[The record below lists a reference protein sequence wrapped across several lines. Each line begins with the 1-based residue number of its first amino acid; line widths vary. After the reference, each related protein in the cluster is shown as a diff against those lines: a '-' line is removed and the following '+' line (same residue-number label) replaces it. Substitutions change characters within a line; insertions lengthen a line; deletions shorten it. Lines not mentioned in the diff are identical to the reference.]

1 MGGRT
6 VGRIGVALGLALVAF
21 GLNVALGAV
30 DIPLPWL
37 LALLAHAGLGRPLPE
52 DIPAYMATI
61 VLELRLP
68 HAVLMALTGMGLS
81 VSGAAYQGL
90 FRNPLAGPY
99 LIGVAS
105 GAGLGAVL
113 ALSLYWPARLLGMY
127 TVPLAAFAGAL
138 LTVAL
143 VYTLARVDGT
153 LPAETLILAGV
164 AVSALASALASFFM
178 LRSEGEVRRALTYLL
193 GGAPLSGW
201 DPVRAMLPYMLVGV
215 TLLLAAGHALNVL
228 QFGEEQAH
236 QLGLPV
242 ERAKRW
248 VLLAASLTTAAAVA
262 FAGIIGFVGLMVP
275 HVVRRLFGPDH
286 RTLLPLSALNGA
298 TALLLFDVA
307 ARTLAR
313 PQSLPIGIVT
323 ALVGAPFFL
332 WILRQTK
339 RQLVHP
345 GGME

>member
-1 MGGRT
+1 MPLR
-6 VGRIGVALGLALVAF
+6 RAQAWLLPLLGLTLALS
-21 GLNVALGAV
+21 LNIALGAV
-30 DIPLPWL
+30 DIPWRWLP
-37 LALLAHAGLGRPLPE
+37 ALLLHGLLGRSLPPE
-52 DIPAYMATI
+52 IPPYMATI

-68 HAVLMALTGMGLS
+68 HAALIALTGMALS

-105 GAGLGAVL
+105 GAGLGAVVV
-113 ALSLYWPARLLGMY
+113 LSLWWPTQLLGMY
-127 TVPLAAFAGAL
+127 TVPAAAFVGAV
-138 LTVAL
+138 LTVLL
-143 VYTLARVDGT
+143 VYALARVDGS

-164 AVSALASALASFFM
+164 AVSAFTSAMASFLM

-201 DPVRAMLPYMLVGV
+201 PPVWATLPYALLGL
-215 TLLLAAGHALNVL
+215 TALLAAGHALNVL
-228 QFGEEQAH
+228 QFGDEQAR

-242 ERAKRW
+242 ETAKRW

-275 HVVRRLFGPDH
+275 HVVRRWYGPDH
-286 RTLLPLSALNGA
+286 RRLLPLSALYGA
-298 TALLLFDVA
+298 TILLLFDLVA
-307 ARTLAR
+307 RVILR
-313 PQSLPIGIVT
+313 PQTLPIGIIT

-339 RQLVHP
+339 RQFFHS
-345 GGME
+345 GGAS